1 VVVIGEIITIG
12 DELISGRVCDTNAFF
27 LSARISSFGMKI
39 SAISS
44 VGDNPEQIAEVLKRA
59 LGRSDF
65 VIVSGGL
72 GPTDDDITAA
82 VAADFFNLPLEPDED
97 FLKAIRH
104 SLESRGLAWVESYKK
119 MALLPK
125 GAMLLD
131 PKEACGFYLYSGDK
145 PVFFLPGVPREVQL
159 LAESRVLPILLS
171 RDKDQ
176 QAVRQRVFKL
186 FGPQEAKIGEVL
198 DGVTN
203 GESDAVVGFYP
214 NFPENHV
221 TVTVR
226 DVSAERAEERLSR
239 IEHEVDRR
247 LGEFM
252 VAKDNATLEEA
263 VGELL
268 RARGWH
274 LAVAE
279 SCTGGLISQRITSV
293 SGSSDYFDRGMV
305 VYSNQAKHDLLGV
318 SWDTLNQHGAVSH
331 ETADAMAVGARE
343 NSQADISLA
352 TTGIAGP
359 TGGTDEKPV
368 GTVFVALSTKD
379 GVRSKRFQFYG
390 RRSEITALT
399 AQVALSWLRRFMTD
413 DTFLFRH

>member
-1 VVVIGEIITIG
+1 MNGEIITIG

-27 LSARISSFGMKI
+27 LSARVSSFGIKI
-39 SAISS
+39 TAISS
-44 VGDNPEQIAEVLKRA
+44 VGDDSDRIADV
-59 LGRSDF
+59 LGRSVERSEF

-72 GPTDDDITAA
+72 GPTDDDITAS
-82 VAADFFNLPLEPDED
+82 AAAKFFGLPLELDEG

-104 SLESRGLAWVESYKK
+104 SLESRGLPWIESYKK
-119 MALLPK
+119 MAWLPK
-125 GAMLLD
+125 GAALLD
-131 PKEACGFYLYSGDK
+131 PTEACGFYLYSGGV
-145 PVFFLPGVPREVQL
+145 PVFFLPGIPREVQL

-171 RDKDQ
+171 RDNDKQ
-176 QAVRQRVFKL
+176 VVRQRVFKL

-198 DGVTN
+198 DGVTD

-226 DVSAERAEERLSR
+226 DASEEKADEKLSR

-247 LGEFM
+247 LGEFV
-252 VAKDNATLEEA
+252 VAKDESTLEET

-305 VYSNQAKHDLLGV
+305 VYSNRAKHELLGV

-343 NSQADISLA
+343 NSKVDIALA

-359 TGGTDEKPV
+359 TGGTDTKPV
-368 GTVFVALSTKD
+368 GTVYVALSTAA
-379 GVRSKRFQFYG
+379 GVRSKRYQFYG

-399 AQVALSWLRRFMTD
+399 AQVALSWLRRYLTD

>member
-1 VVVIGEIITIG
+1 M
-12 DELISGRVCDTNAFF
+12 DAY
-27 LSARISSFGMKI
+27 
-39 SAISS
+39 
-44 VGDNPEQIAEVLKRA
+44 Q
-59 LGRSDF
+59 
-65 VIVSGGL
+65 
-72 GPTDDDITAA
+72 
-82 VAADFFNLPLEPDED
+82 
-97 FLKAIRH
+97 
-104 SLESRGLAWVESYKK
+104 K
-119 MALLPK
+119 MAWLPK
-125 GAMLLD
+125 GASLLD
-131 PKEACGFYLYSGDK
+131 PTEACGFYLYSGNK
-145 PVFFLPGVPREVQL
+145 PVFFLPGVPREVRL

-171 RDKDQ
+171 QDKDQ

-203 GESDAVVGFYP
+203 AKAMPWWDFYP

-247 LGEFM
+247 LGDFM
-252 VAKDNATLEEA
+252 VAKDNATLEET

-305 VYSNQAKHDLLGV
+305 VYSNQAKHELLGV

-331 ETADAMAVGARE
+331 ETAEAMAVGARKTAGRYCSGHHRHCRSHGRNGRKTRGHGVCCPVHQRRRE
-343 NSQADISLA
+343 IEAVSVLRTKIGNHGPDGSSGPKLAQAVHD
-352 TTGIAGP
+352 
-359 TGGTDEKPV
+359 
-368 GTVFVALSTKD
+368 
-379 GVRSKRFQFYG
+379 R
-390 RRSEITALT
+390 
-399 AQVALSWLRRFMTD
+399 
-413 DTFLFRH
+413 